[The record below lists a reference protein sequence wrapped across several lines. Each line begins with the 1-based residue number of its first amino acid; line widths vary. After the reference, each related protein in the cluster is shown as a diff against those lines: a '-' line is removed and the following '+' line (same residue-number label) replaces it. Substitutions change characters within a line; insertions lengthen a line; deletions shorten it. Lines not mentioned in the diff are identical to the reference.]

1 MISFILN
8 RALQIIPVIIGVTL
22 ATFLLAQII
31 PGDPADVLLGSMASE
46 EARQQLRLSLG
57 LNEPIYVQ
65 YAIYLKNLLH
75 GDLGQSFTFAQ
86 PVTQVIVERL
96 FNTSLLAIAAIIL
109 ASVAGVAAGT
119 WAALKPGSLRD
130 QGLSVVVLFFNS
142 MPSFWLGLVLI
153 LTFGLHLRL
162 LPVGGMQ
169 GATGSSGI
177 GSMVAHMV
185 LPTITLAAWSLAVI
199 ARMTR
204 SAILDVINSD
214 YIRTARSRGVGEA
227 RIVLRHAL
235 PNAMPSVITV
245 IGMQMGFLLSGAVLT
260 ETVFSWPGI
269 GLAMFQAIST
279 RDIPLIQG
287 GILVLAVAFVLINFA
302 VDILYAY
309 FNPKVKLA

>member
-1 MISFILN
+1 MLSFILN
-8 RALQIIPVIIGVTL
+8 RALQIIPVIIGVTI

-31 PGDPADVLLGSMASE
+31 PGDPADVLLGSTASE
-46 EARQQLRLSLG
+46 ETRQELRTALG
-57 LNEPIYVQ
+57 LSEPVYIQ
-65 YAIYLKNLLH
+65 YGIYLKNLLQ
-75 GDLGQSFTFAQ
+75 GDLGQSFTFAE
-86 PVTQVIVERL
+86 PVTQVLVSRL

-109 ASVAGVAAGT
+109 ASIVGVAAGT
-119 WAALKPGSLRD
+119 WAALKPGSIRD

-153 LTFGLHLRL
+153 LIFGLHLRL
-162 LPVGGMQ
+162 LPVGGMDD
-169 GATGSSGI
+169 ATGSLAGLA
-177 GSMVAHMV
+177 AHMV
-185 LPTITLAAWSLAVI
+185 LPTFTLAAWSLAVI

-214 YIRTARSRGVGEA
+214 YIRTARSRGVSEA

-235 PNAMPSVITV
+235 PNAMPTVITV

-269 GLAMFQAIST
+269 GLAMYQAIST

-287 GILVLAVAFVLINFA
+287 GILVLAIAFVLINFV

-309 FNPKVKLA
+309 FNPKIKLA

>member
-1 MISFILN
+1 MLSFIIH
-8 RALQIIPVIIGVTL
+8 RALQIIPVIFGVTL

-31 PGDPADVLLGSMASE
+31 PGDPADVLLGSMATE
-46 EARQQLRLSLG
+46 EAREQLRESLG
-57 LNEPIYVQ
+57 LNEPVYVQ
-65 YAIYLKNLLH
+65 YAIYLQKLVQ

-86 PVTQVIVERL
+86 PVSQVILERL
-96 FNTSLLAIAAIIL
+96 SNTALLAIAAIIL
-109 ASVAGVAAGT
+109 ASVIGVAAGT
-119 WAALKPGSLRD
+119 WAALKPGSARD

-153 LTFGLHLRL
+153 LIFGLHLRL

-169 GATGSSGI
+169 SVTGGGGVLSL
-177 GSMVAHMV
+177 MAHMV

-204 SAILDVINSD
+204 SSILDVINSD

-235 PNAMPSVITV
+235 PNAMPAVITV

-269 GLAMFQAIST
+269 GLAMYQAIST

-287 GILVLAVAFVLINFA
+287 GILVIAVAFVLINFA
-302 VDILYAY
+302 VDVLYAY
-309 FNPKVKLA
+309 FNPKISVA

>member
-1 MISFILN
+1 MLSFILN
-8 RALQIIPVIIGVTL
+8 RALQIIPVIIGVTI

-31 PGDPADVLLGSMASE
+31 PGDPADVLLGSTASE
-46 EARQQLRLSLG
+46 ETRQELRTALG
-57 LNEPIYVQ
+57 LTEPVYVQ
-65 YAIYLKNLLH
+65 YGIYLKNLLQ

-96 FNTSLLAIAAIIL
+96 FNTSLLAVAAIIL
-109 ASVAGVAAGT
+109 ASIVGVAAGT
-119 WAALKPGSLRD
+119 WAALKPGSIRD

-153 LTFGLHLRL
+153 LIFGLHLRL
-162 LPVGGMQ
+162 LPVGGMDD
-169 GATGSSGI
+169 ASGSLVGLA
-177 GSMVAHMV
+177 AHMI
-185 LPTITLAAWSLAVI
+185 LPTFTLAAWSLAVI

-214 YIRTARSRGVGEA
+214 YIRTARSRGVSEA

-235 PNAMPSVITV
+235 PNAMPTVITV

-269 GLAMFQAIST
+269 GLAMYQAIST

-287 GILVLAVAFVLINFA
+287 GILVLAIAFVLINFV

-309 FNPKVKLA
+309 FNPKIKLA